1 MARFGVKEVADVILY
16 DLANG
21 GKPAMFLDSLKMSN
35 LENDA
40 ETSYVQGGKGNPRL
54 MSFDY
59 NRTATF
65 TLQDALMNP
74 KAIAMQAG
82 AEVVKGA
89 VNAHKREVLEAVV
102 GATAGTTTVTL
113 ANAPVAGSS
122 TTYKTTDGYDH
133 NAEVEESTEAQTM
146 VYSDVDVPAGT
157 KVIVYY
163 QYETTADAER
173 VIISSDKYAGFY
185 KVVGQTVIRNASTNK
200 DEAFE
205 IEVPKAK
212 IMSNF
217 AINLSPDG
225 EPAVFD
231 MALDVFKPEGNSE
244 MVKLTR
250 IG

>member
-40 ETSYVQGGKGNPRL
+40 ETSYVQGGKGNGRIL
-54 MSFDY
+54 GFDF

-82 AEVVKGA
+82 AEVVKGI
-89 VNAHKREVLEAVV
+89 VQAHKREVLDVV
-102 GATAGTTTVTL
+102 ADAVTL
-113 ANAPVAGSS
+113 AEAPVEGTVTVYA
-122 TTYKTTDGYDH
+122 TTDGYDH
-133 NAEVEESTEAQTM
+133 NEELVPVTVAQEM
-146 VYSDVDVPAGT
+146 SLPVGT
-157 KVIVYY
+157 TGKVVVYY
-163 QYETTADAER
+163 QYETSENAER
-173 VIISSDKYAGFY
+173 VVISSDKYAGFY
-185 KVVGQTVIRNASTNK
+185 KVVGQTVIRNAATNV

-205 IEVPKAK
+205 IEIPRAK
-212 IMSNF
+212 IMSTF

-231 MALDVFKPEGNSE
+231 MSLDVFKDTNSTE

>member
-21 GKPAMFLDSLKMSN
+21 GKPVMFLDSLKMSN

-40 ETSYVQGGKGNPRL
+40 ETSYVQGGKGNGRIL
-54 MSFDY
+54 GFDF

-74 KAIAMQAG
+74 KALAMQAG
-82 AEVVKGA
+82 AEVIKGS
-89 VNAHKREVLEAVV
+89 VQAHKREVLDVV
-102 GATAGTTTVTL
+102 DGSVTL
-113 ANAPVAGSS
+113 VEAPVEGSV
-122 TTYKTTDGYDH
+122 TVYTTTDGYDH
-133 NAEVEESTEAQTM
+133 NEEVTPTAIAQEMTLPSEA
-146 VYSDVDVPAGT
+146 GK
-157 KVIVYY
+157 KVVVYY
-163 QYETTADAER
+163 QYETSEDAER
-173 VIISSDKYAGFY
+173 ITISSDKYAGFY
-185 KVVGQTVIRNASTNK
+185 KVVGLTVIRNASTNR

-205 IEVPKAK
+205 IEIPKAK

-217 AINLSPDG
+217 ALNLSPDG

-231 MALDVFKPEGNSE
+231 MTLDVFKEQGNNE

>member
-1 MARFGVKEVADVILY
+1 MARFGVKEVCDVIFY

-21 GKPAMFLDSLKMSN
+21 GKPALFLDSLKMSN

-40 ETSYVQGGKGNPRL
+40 ETSYVQGGKGNARI

-65 TLQDALMNP
+65 TLQDSLMNP
-74 KAIAMQAG
+74 KSIAMQAG

-89 VNAHKREVLEAVV
+89 VNAHKREVLDVVADKVTLKEAPID
-102 GATAGTTTVTL
+102 GTVT
-113 ANAPVAGSS
+113 V
-122 TTYKTTDGYDH
+122 YKTTDGYDH
-133 NAEVEESTEAQTM
+133 LQEVTPVTVAQVLSLPASTT
-146 VYSDVDVPAGT
+146 G

-163 QYETTADAER
+163 QYETTADAEQI
-173 VIISSDKYAGFY
+173 IISSDKYSGFY
-185 KVVGQTVIRNASTNK
+185 KVVGHTVIRNANTNR

-212 IMSNF
+212 IMSAF
-217 AINLSPDG
+217 AINLTPEGD
-225 EPAVFD
+225 PAVFD
-231 MALDVFKPEGNSE
+231 MTLDVFKPDNSTD

-250 IG
+250 LG

>member
-40 ETSYVQGGKGNPRL
+40 ETSYVQGGKGNARI
-54 MSFDY
+54 MAFDF

-82 AEVVKGA
+82 AEVQKGA
-89 VNAHKREVLEAVV
+89 VQAHKREVLDVV
-102 GATAGTTTVTL
+102 GDAVTL
-113 ANAPVAGSS
+113 AEAPVEGTVTVYS
-122 TTYKTTDGYDH
+122 TTDGYDH
-133 NAEVEESTEAQTM
+133 NAEVVPTAVAQNLTL
-146 VYSDVDVPAGT
+146 PTGT
-157 KVIVYY
+157 SGKVVVYY

-185 KVVGQTVIRNASTNK
+185 KVVGQTVIRNASTNR

-205 IEVPKAK
+205 IEIPKAK
-212 IMSNF
+212 IMSSF

-231 MALDVFKPEGNSE
+231 MSLDVFKPENSTE